1 MKEQGN
7 TQRSLLK
14 ILIALLLLAA
24 AFFGYRHFFPARVVT
39 VGFIYDN
46 DETAPHTTLAGTRIN
61 WTPYILGAVKAVMDH
76 KPIEKTVAG
85 TVHPNHDMSAGFKEN
100 WVEMTRLNT
109 AVLPEGAQEQ
119 LKETIQNLRDGK
131 VQVFRGDYTGVNPN
145 DPKDTIDL
153 RSGFTENKDSSVSSF
168 HYILKDVV
176 TVLQ

>member
-24 AFFGYRHFFPARVVT
+24 AFFGYRQFFPARVVT

-46 DETAPHTTLAGTRIN
+46 DETAPYTTLAGTRIN
-61 WTPYILGAVKAVMDH
+61 WTPYILGAVKAVMDN
-76 KPIEKTVAG
+76 KPIEKTVSG
-85 TVHPNHDMSAGFKEN
+85 TVHSNQDMSAGFKEN

-131 VQVFRGDYTGVNPN
+131 VQVFRGDYTGGEP
-145 DPKDTIDL
+145 
-153 RSGFTENKDSSVSSF
+153 
-168 HYILKDVV
+168 
-176 TVLQ
+176 Q